1 MESNLGGGEINTYT
15 PYLASYIK
23 FDNSFTDYGYL
34 GLEWIPNNSNYKF
47 TDDGVTFYAGNNFL
61 TLSNNAKLTFDENE
75 DFTVWFFF
83 TGGASIINCAPQ
95 AYNVGSYT
103 FGLDCG
109 SVKYNRINHIH
120 FTGILA
126 SYYVC
131 LCRKNNIIR
140 YFRDGI
146 LTSEYTD
153 NRSLENIQ
161 WYINNDTWAHNTP
174 VSNYKEL
181 VILKGIGLF
190 EESYTPKRYI
200 KMISRYLYE
209 TNNS

>member
-1 MESNLGGGEINTYT
+1 M
-15 PYLASYIK
+15 
-23 FDNSFTDYGYL
+23 
-34 GLEWIPNNSNYKF
+34 
-47 TDDGVTFYAGNNFL
+47 TFYAGNNFL

-95 AYNVGSYT
+95 AYDVGSYT
-103 FGLDCG
+103 FGLDYG
-109 SVKYNRINHIH
+109 SVKYNRINHIQY
-120 FTGILA
+120 TGTLA